1 MPPRHSRIVV
11 NKWPCARA
19 TFQENDQAKTFV
31 VAAGEKMELLVTLDR
46 QQAWPPRDQLYDGLR
61 CAVLNG
67 RLTADTRLPAT
78 RALVLQLGVSRFTA
92 KN

>member
-1 MPPRHSRIVV
+1 
-11 NKWPCARA
+11 
-19 TFQENDQAKTFV
+19 
-31 VAAGEKMELLVTLDR
+31 MELLVTLDR